1 MTAGE
6 SFELSL
12 FTSPEDFADECEL
25 IDSLFGMGL
34 ARLHVKKPR
43 GDEHSLSRWL
53 LSFDAPSRSKMILH
67 GYPQLAAEYDLG
79 GFAMDSAWF
88 ATNAERFAG
97 RPLLRCAVATSSA
110 DLRPVP
116 GSDCIIF
123 EPDEFS
129 REGTA
134 ALNSP
139 VHFAGSVDVESLP
152 GLKKS
157 GFAGAVALES
167 VWNYADP
174 LRAWRNLYGG

>member
-1 MTAGE
+1 
-6 SFELSL
+6 
-12 FTSPEDFADECEL
+12 
-25 IDSLFGMGL
+25 MGL

-67 GYPQLAAEYDLG
+67 GFPQLAAEYDLG

-88 ATNAERFAG
+88 ATNAERFAEG
-97 RPLLRCAVATSSA
+97 PFAVRGGDLFCGSA
-110 DLRPVP
+110 PVP

-129 REGTA
+129 WEGAA
-134 ALNSP
+134 ALKFP

-152 GLKKS
+152 GLKI

-174 LRAWRNLYGG
+174 ESVEESLWRVI

>member
-1 MTAGE
+1 MMAGK
-6 SFELSL
+6 SFELAL

-34 ARLHVKKPR
+34 SRLHVKKPR

-53 LSFDAPSRSKMILH
+53 LAFDAASRSKMILH
-67 GYPQLAAEYDLG
+67 GFPQLAAEYELG

-88 ATNAERFAG
+88 ATNAERFAEK
-97 RPLLRCAVATSSA
+97 PFLRCAVTASFA
-110 DLRPVP
+110 ELRPVP

-123 EPDEFS
+123 ESDEFL
-129 REGTA
+129 REGGRI
-134 ALNSP
+134 LDFP
-139 VHFAGSVDVESLP
+139 VHFAGNVDAENLP
-152 GLKKS
+152 GLKES

-174 LRAWRNLYGG
+174 LKAWRALYGG